1 MTTDPQDIIDAHLHQ
16 LMGMAKAHAET
27 AALLEAAKREIAE
40 LKQLI
45 NKKATDGTDRDT
57 VYAGNDSKQQGQQD
71 SDY

>member
-1 MTTDPQDIIDAHLHQ
+1 MTLDKQDIIDAHLVQ

-57 VYAGNDSKQQGQQD
+57 VSAGDGGK
-71 SDY
+71 